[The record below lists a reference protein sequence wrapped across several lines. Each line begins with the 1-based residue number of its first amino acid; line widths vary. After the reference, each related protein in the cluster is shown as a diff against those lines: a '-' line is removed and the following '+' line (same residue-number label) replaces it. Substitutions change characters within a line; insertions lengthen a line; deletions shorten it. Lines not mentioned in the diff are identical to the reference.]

1 LPGVPG
7 DGGTGGISLGEIDH
21 VTSKMRGKGGG
32 AGAGAP
38 QGEPGPRQRILDAAL
53 DIVEAE
59 GIAALTQPKVAKAV
73 GLRQSHITYYFP
85 RKADLVIGLL
95 EASHGRAGRG
105 RGARPGDV
113 FALLSGLMF
122 DRQRMLFFL
131 GILMAVSD
139 DAELREIFRA
149 HADGLVGN
157 LAGAFG
163 VAPDDPALIAFV
175 DELRGAGIRRLIT
188 KDSTTP
194 DIAAIAARHGLR
206 LEATGGSASGSRSRS
221 PRRKER

>member
-1 LPGVPG
+1 MERSRE
-7 DGGTGGISLGEIDH
+7 GGRTKNVSTRKQGAAPATGADVSKGE
-21 VTSKMRGKGGG
+21 S
-32 AGAGAP
+32 
-38 QGEPGPRQRILDAAL
+38 GPRRRILDAAL

-59 GIAALTQPKVAKAV
+59 GIAGLTQPKVAKAA

-85 RKADLVIGLL
+85 RKADLVIALL
-95 EASHGRAGRG
+95 EISHLRAVESGPRS
-105 RGARPGDV
+105 ARQDPL
-113 FALLSGLMF
+113 AILSGLMF
-122 DRQRMLFFL
+122 DPRRMLFFL

-149 HADGLVGN
+149 HADSLAGG